1 MATFLIRILG
11 ASTALLAL
19 AMPLQANVIWSS
31 GFSEHNTFED
41 RPLEEKTFVTPTR
54 VTPQHVN
61 ISSLPLDIRSRA
73 AIVADANTGEVFF
86 GKNSNEIVPI
96 ASITKLMTAMIVL
109 DADLD
114 MNETI
119 RITDADV
126 DRLRNSRSRL
136 HIGTEMSRADL
147 MLLMLMSSE
156 NRAASALARSYP
168 GGFNAAMAAMNKKA
182 RSLGMTNSYFMD
194 SSGLHGE
201 NRSTPADLIKMVQAA
216 YRYSQIRTYSTMP
229 EYHVIVGNTVQTYR
243 NTNQLVSSD
252 EWDIGIS
259 KTGFINEAG
268 RCLVMFAK
276 VSDNPIIIV
285 LMNSSNST
293 IRNTDANRVRN
304 WLEVSI
310 NSRSYKPES

>member
-1 MATFLIRILG
+1 MANFFIRILG

-19 AMPLQANVIWSS
+19 AMPLQANVIWQSS
-31 GFSEHNTFED
+31 GFSEQNTFED
-41 RPLEEKTFVTPTR
+41 RTFVTPTR
-54 VTPQHVN
+54 APARNVN
-61 ISSLPLDIRSRA
+61 ISALPLAISSRA
-73 AIVADANTGEVFF
+73 AIVADARTGEVFY

-109 DADLD
+109 DADQD
-114 MNETI
+114 MNEML
-119 RITDADV
+119 RITDADI

-136 HIGTEMSRADL
+136 YVGAELSRADM

-156 NRAASALARSYP
+156 NRAASALARNYP

-182 RSLGMTNSYFMD
+182 RTLGMTNSHFMD

-216 YRYSQIRTYSTMP
+216 YNYSQIRTYSTMP
-229 EYHVIVGNTVQTYR
+229 EYHVVIGNSNTVMTYR
-243 NTNQLVSSD
+243 NTNQLVSNDS
-252 EWDIGIS
+252 WDIGIS

-276 VSDNPIIIV
+276 VTDTPVIIV
-285 LMNSSNST
+285 LMDSPNNSVRT
-293 IRNTDANRVRN
+293 TDANRVRN
-304 WLEVSI
+304 WLEVSFTERDYRPG
-310 NSRSYKPES
+310 S

>member
-1 MATFLIRILG
+1 MANYLVRILG

-19 AMPLQANVIWSS
+19 AMPLQANVIWQSS

-41 RPLEEKTFVTPTR
+41 RTFVTPTR
-54 VTPQHVN
+54 APARNVN
-61 ISSLPLDIRSRA
+61 LSSLPLDISSRA
-73 AIVADANTGEVFF
+73 AIVADARTGEVLY

-109 DADLD
+109 DAGQD
-114 MNETI
+114 MNEML
-119 RITDADV
+119 RITDADI

-136 HIGTEMSRADL
+136 NVGTELSRADM

-156 NRAASALARSYP
+156 NRAASALARNYP
-168 GGFNAAMAAMNKKA
+168 GGFNAAMAAMNKKT
-182 RSLGMTNSYFMD
+182 RTLGMTNSHFMD

-216 YRYSQIRTYSTMP
+216 YNYSQIRTYSTLP
-229 EYHVIVGNTVQTYR
+229 EYHVVLGNSDTILTYR
-243 NTNQLVSSD
+243 NTNHQLVSSD
-252 EWDIGIS
+252 NWDIGIS

-276 VSDNPIIIV
+276 VTDTPVIIV
-285 LMNSSNST
+285 LMDSPNNSVRT
-293 IRNTDANRVRN
+293 TDANRVRN
-304 WLEVSI
+304 WLEVSLS
-310 NSRSYKPES
+310 NRNYRPGS